1 MSIETHREKV
11 RAAFEG
17 ADHYDEFGIVQ
28 RNVAE
33 DLATALV
40 RLEVP
45 TEPKTL
51 EVGCGTGFLTEA
63 LLRFGMPGNFVIT
76 DVAPAMVERT
86 RNKIGDG
93 PDIRYA
99 TLDAEYDTP
108 EGGPFDLIC
117 ANLALQWFDDPR
129 AAIGRMMDWLAPGG
143 HLVATILTSGTFAE
157 WREACEAEGV
167 EPGMPAYPDPSDLQ
181 DWYPEAMRTRPIGHH
196 HRMIYKDAKAF
207 IATLRGLGAST
218 PAPGYTPMK
227 PGVLRKVMQ
236 RFEQDKA
243 IATFDVVTLHYGRAQ
258 EG

>member
-40 RLEVP
+40 KLNLP
-45 TEPKTL
+45 SEPKTL
-51 EVGCGTGFLTEA
+51 EVGCGTGFLTESM
-63 LLRFGMPGNFVIT
+63 LRFGMPGDFVIT
-76 DVAPAMVERT
+76 DVAPAMIERT

-99 TLDAEYDTP
+99 VLDAEYGEP

-129 AAIGRMMDWLAPGG
+129 AAIGRMIDWLAPDG
-143 HLVATILTSGTFAE
+143 HLVVTILTSGTFAE

-167 EPGMPAYPDPSDLQ
+167 KPGTPDFPEPADLK
-181 DWYPEAMRTRPIGHH
+181 DWFPEAMRTAPSGHH
-196 HRMIYKDAKAF
+196 YRMIYKDAPAF
-207 IATLRGLGAST
+207 ITTLRGLGAST
-218 PAPGYTPMK
+218 PADGYEPMK
-227 PGVLRKVMQ
+227 PRVLRKVMK
-236 RFEQDKA
+236 RFEEDKA
-243 IATFDVVTLHYGRAQ
+243 LATFDVVTLHYGRPRK
-258 EG
+258 G